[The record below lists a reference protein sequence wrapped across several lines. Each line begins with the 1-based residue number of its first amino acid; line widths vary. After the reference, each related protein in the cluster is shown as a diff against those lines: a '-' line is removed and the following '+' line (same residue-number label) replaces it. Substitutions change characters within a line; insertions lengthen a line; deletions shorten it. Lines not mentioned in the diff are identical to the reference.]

1 VQDPGHVEKWEI
13 PNEDES
19 ICTYVPS
26 RKFGVSK
33 LVFPKLPKRP
43 SRLVDFK
50 DLGFSLTTT
59 CENFCHEQWP
69 NSALRKVVHKT
80 IGLHKKMHR
89 RSPSP
94 GPRIVEPKGI
104 YSETEEVINLD
115 IKGLKSSFVEMN
127 QDTENGQEISYTW
140 TNVEWLSTQ

>member
-1 VQDPGHVEKWEI
+1 
-13 PNEDES
+13 
-19 ICTYVPS
+19 
-26 RKFGVSK
+26 
-33 LVFPKLPKRP
+33 
-43 SRLVDFK
+43 
-50 DLGFSLTTT
+50 
-59 CENFCHEQWP
+59 
-69 NSALRKVVHKT
+69 
-80 IGLHKKMHR
+80 MHR